1 MFSNL
6 TKNLSDNGGAGSA
19 GLNGPLSVLT
29 KSRYFPLLAL
39 LAAFG
44 SIPECEIGTDSAV
57 KSVSCNVGGADGI
70 RAVTWHPLETF

>member
-39 LAAFG
+39 FAAFG
-44 SIPECEIGTDSAV
+44 HIPECDIGAFSSGNGGCNTDGTDGFKAV
-57 KSVSCNVGGADGI
+57 N
-70 RAVTWHPLETF
+70 WYPLETF